1 MDDEVDSSV
10 SGVGSNGS
18 SVASRQTAS
27 VPMNSSGSAVDD
39 SIAMVVDSIPME
51 EPMEEPMGGVAV
63 VVVDGESHLH
73 FRETF
78 GCVTRGGVGVK

>member
-1 MDDEVDSSV
+1 MDDEIGSSV
-10 SGVGSNGS
+10 LGVGSNGS

-51 EPMEEPMGGVAV
+51 EPMGGVAV